1 MRNFPEY
8 RAWKYLPMHSS
19 QQCVLVAAVLA
30 ALVQVPVGAQEPK
43 PIANWTNLNTL
54 AAGSEVRV
62 RVASGKD
69 VRGFIQRVTPDSLLL
84 NATTGQETLARAD
97 VRRVSLKKPGHRGR
111 NTLIGLGIGAGAG
124 LAAGAGI
131 DAQSNSSDWFPYAGK
146 AVFGPLGAILGT
158 VIGVAWPTGGW
169 HDIYRAP

>member
-1 MRNFPEY
+1 MRNYPEY
-8 RAWKYLPMHSS
+8 RAWKYLAMNHAL
-19 QQCVLVAAVLA
+19 QRWLAAAVLA
-30 ALVQVPVGAQEPK
+30 ALAQAISYAQESK
-43 PIANWTNLNTL
+43 PIFNWANVMAL

-62 RVASGKD
+62 RVAGGRD
-69 VRGFIQRVTPDSLLL
+69 LRGFVQRVTPDSLLL
-84 NATTGQETLARAD
+84 NATTSQETLARAD
-97 VRRVSLKKPGHRGR
+97 VRRLSLKKPGHRGR

-131 DAQSNSSDWFPYAGK
+131 DAQSNASDWFPYAGK

-169 HDIYRAP
+169 RDIYRAP